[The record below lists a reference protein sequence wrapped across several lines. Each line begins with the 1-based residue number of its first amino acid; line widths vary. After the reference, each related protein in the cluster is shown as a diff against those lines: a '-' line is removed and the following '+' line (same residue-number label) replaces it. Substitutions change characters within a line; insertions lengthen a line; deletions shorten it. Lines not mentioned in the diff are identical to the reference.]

1 MKNIPDKINMF
12 NVYKAGKKLIGVSDE
27 VSLPDLEAMTET
39 VSGAG
44 VLGEID
50 APAIGQFGSIEME
63 IPFRSLDSDMFA
75 LASPLEM
82 IDLTLRASEQVLAA
96 QGIEFKGMRVV
107 TRGMFKGITGG
118 SVKAG
123 SPTNS
128 SVKLEL
134 TYYLIEVDGKKLI
147 ELDKLNCKYKVNG
160 VDMLAKAS
168 SLC

>member
-1 MKNIPDKINMF
+1 MKNVPDKINMF
-12 NVYKAGKKLIGVSDE
+12 NVYKSGKQLIGITDE
-27 VSLPDLEAMTET
+27 VSLPDLEALSET

-44 VLGEID
+44 ILGEID
-50 APAIGQFGSIEME
+50 SPAIGQFGSIEIE
-63 IPFRSLDSDMFA
+63 IPFRVLDSDMFS

-82 IDLTLRASEQVLAA
+82 VDLTLRASEQILAA
-96 QGIEFKGMRVV
+96 QNITFKGMRVV
-107 TRGMFKGITGG
+107 TRGMFKGFTAG

-134 TYYLIEVDGKKLI
+134 IYYLIEVDGKKLI
-147 ELDKLNCKYKVNG
+147 ELDKLNSKYKING
-160 VDMLAKAS
+160 KDILAKAA